1 MSRPSRPTPRSRTR
15 AAPTRR
21 SPPSSA
27 ASASRIRCRGSR
39 RASASISM
47 PSTSPGRRRRCSI
60 STTSS
65 GSPVRSNVYVTISG
79 LNFPKEDVWAG
90 GLAMAVTAKLSQ
102 NFTLRSISAWR
113 KDRSFTPIDF
123 DATPSVDVDVPAVY
137 RNEQTSQE
145 FQLLYSSPKL
155 NGLVGFYY
163 LGAKAATGFDVL
175 LNTTAAKFD
184 AYTAGDVRTEPSSV
198 FADFTY
204 DFTPQLSLTVGGRYT
219 WDQRKSFIY
228 KASLLGGPLFG
239 ATSEFGG
246 NPTLNLGAS
255 TNFRGEANFK
265 RFTPRASL
273 SFKPA

>member
-39 RASASISM
+39 RASGSISVA
-47 PSTSPGRRRRCSI
+47 SSSAGRGRRCALSAA
-60 STTSS
+60 ST
-65 GSPVRSNVYVTISG
+65 GSRVLSNGYDSNSG

-90 GLAMAVTAKLSQ
+90 GLSMAVTAKLSQ
-102 NFTLRSISAWR
+102 NFTLRAISAWR
-113 KDRSFTPIDF
+113 KDRSFTPLDI
-123 DATPSVDVDVPAVY
+123 DATPAVDVDVPAVY
-137 RNEQTSQE
+137 RNAQTSQE

-175 LNTTAAKFD
+175 LNTTAANFD
-184 AYTAGDVRTEPSSV
+184 AYTAGAVRPEPSSV

-204 DFTPQLSLTVGGRYT
+204 DFTPQLSLSVGGRYT

-246 NPTLNLGAS
+246 N
-255 TNFRGEANFK
+255 
-265 RFTPRASL
+265 
-273 SFKPA
+273 